1 MVYSPQMGDLKPPR
15 SFLVTLAGILAV
27 ITGIFWLALTGS
39 FLVSGPFSRRDFSGL
54 RHARMIALI
63 IIPVCMSVATVIAG
77 LGVLV
82 RRNSART
89 FAIALA
95 AAWIL
100 YGLWFLSPL
109 RLLPAS
115 QIRVIHITPLVLPF
129 LPPIAWLLLLVGK
142 KVRSEFLPP
151 AKVQI
156 YVNLLNEGAPQ
167 TQTTQAYALGNGL
180 FQLLPP
186 ESYNPNVE
194 HWEFRPGSI
203 VRGTR
208 SDRDGKPYLLATSFG
223 S

>member
-1 MVYSPQMGDLKPPR
+1 MVYSAQMGDLKPPR
-15 SFLVTLAGILAV
+15 SFSVTLAGILAA
-27 ITGIFWLALTGS
+27 ITGIFWLALTV
-39 FLVSGPFSRRDFSGL
+39 FLVWEPFSRRDFSGL
-54 RHARMIALI
+54 RHPRMIALI

-77 LGVLV
+77 FGVLV

-89 FAIALA
+89 FAIALVA
-95 AAWIL
+95 TWIL

-109 RLLPAS
+109 RLLPPS
-115 QIRVIHITPLVLPF
+115 QIRALRITPLVLPF

-142 KVRSEFLPP
+142 RVRSEFLPP

-180 FQLLPP
+180 FELLPP
-186 ESYNPNVE
+186 ESYDPNVE

-203 VRGTR
+203 VRGTQSGR
-208 SDRDGKPYLLATSFG
+208 EGKAYLLATSFG